1 MARILSI
8 DYGAKRTGV
17 AVTDSL
23 QIIAN
28 SLATVATHELMKFL
42 TEYLAK
48 EDVET
53 VVVGLPKQSDNSP
66 SENAARVNAFVR
78 KFKERFPQLNVVMHD
93 ERFTTVLAH
102 QAILSGGV
110 KKSAR
115 RDKGLADR
123 VSAVIILQSYLE
135 QTKYS
140 KL

>member
-17 AVTDSL
+17 AVTDTL

-28 SLATVATHELMKFL
+28 SLATVATSELMKFL
-42 TEYLAK
+42 TDYFLK
-48 EDVET
+48 EQVET
-53 VVVGLPKQSDNSP
+53 VVVGLPKQSDNTL

-78 KFKERFPQLNVVMHD
+78 KFKEKFPQITVVMHD

-102 QAILSGGV
+102 QAIISGGV

-115 RDKGLADR
+115 RDKTLADR

-135 QTKYS
+135 QTKYN

>member
-17 AVTDSL
+17 AVTDPL

-53 VVVGLPKQSDNSP
+53 VVVGLPKQSDNTP

-78 KFKERFPQLNVVMHD
+78 KFKEKFPQMNVVMHD

>member
-17 AVTDSL
+17 AVTDTL

-28 SLATVATHELMKFL
+28 SLATVPTNELMKFL
-42 TEYLAK
+42 TDYLSK
-48 EDVET
+48 EEVET
-53 VVVGLPKQSDNSP
+53 VVVGLPKQSDNTL
-66 SENAARVNAFVR
+66 SENAARVNTFVR
-78 KFKERFPQLNVVMHD
+78 KFKEKFPQMNVVMHD
-93 ERFTTVLAH
+93 ERYTTVLAH

-110 KKSAR
+110 KKSVR

-135 QTKYS
+135 QTKYN

>member
-48 EDVET
+48 ENVET
-53 VVVGLPKQSDNSP
+53 VVVGLPKQSDNTP

-78 KFKERFPQLNVVMHD
+78 KFKEKFPQMNVVMHD

>member
-66 SENAARVNAFVR
+66 SENATRVNAFVR
-78 KFKERFPQLNVVMHD
+78 KFKERFPQMNVVMHD

>member
-17 AVTDSL
+17 AVTDTL

-28 SLATVATHELMKFL
+28 SLATVPTNELMKYL
-42 TEYLAK
+42 SEYFTK
-48 EDVET
+48 EEVET
-53 VVVGLPKQSDNSP
+53 VVVGLPTQTNGEL
-66 SENAARVNAFVR
+66 SENATRVKTFVR
-78 KFKERFPQLNVVMHD
+78 KFKEKFPQINVVMHD

-102 QAILSGGV
+102 QAIISSGV

-135 QTKYS
+135 QIKYN

>member
-1 MARILSI
+1 
-8 DYGAKRTGV
+8 
-17 AVTDSL
+17 
-23 QIIAN
+23 
-28 SLATVATHELMKFL
+28 MKFL

-66 SENAARVNAFVR
+66 SENATRVNAFVR
-78 KFKERFPQLNVVMHD
+78 KFKERFPQMNVVMHD

>member
-17 AVTDSL
+17 AVTDPL

-28 SLATVATHELMKFL
+28 SLATVPTNELMK
-42 TEYLAK
+42 YLADYFLK

-53 VVVGLPKQSDNSP
+53 VVVGLPKQSDGTL
-66 SENAARVNAFVR
+66 SENATRVNAFVR
-78 KFKERFPQLNVVMHD
+78 NFKNKFPQINVVMHD
-93 ERFTTVLAH
+93 ERFTTILAH
-102 QAILSGGV
+102 QAIISGGV

-135 QTKYS
+135 QIKYN

>member
-17 AVTDSL
+17 AVTDTL
-23 QIIAN
+23 QIIPN

-78 KFKERFPQLNVVMHD
+78 KFKERFPQINVVMHD

>member
-78 KFKERFPQLNVVMHD
+78 KFKERFPQMNVVMHD

>member
-53 VVVGLPKQSDNSP
+53 VVVGLPKQSDNTP

-78 KFKERFPQLNVVMHD
+78 KFKEKFPQMNVVMHD

>member
-78 KFKERFPQLNVVMHD
+78 KFKEKFPQMNVVMHD

>member
-1 MARILSI
+1 MGRILSI
-8 DYGAKRTGV
+8 DYGAKRTGL
-17 AVTDSL
+17 AVTDTL

-28 SLATVATHELMKFL
+28 SLATVPTSELMKFL
-42 TEYLAK
+42 TDYIAK
-48 EDVET
+48 EEVEE
-53 VVVGLPKQSDNSP
+53 VVVGQPKQSDNTP
-66 SENAARVNAFVR
+66 SENMARVNTFVK
-78 KFKERFPQLNVVMHD
+78 KFKEKFPAMKVTMHD

-102 QAILSGGV
+102 QAIISGGV

-135 QTKYS
+135 HTKYN

>member
-53 VVVGLPKQSDNSP
+53 VVVGLPKQSDNTP
-66 SENAARVNAFVR
+66 SETAARVNAFVR
-78 KFKERFPQLNVVMHD
+78 KFKEKFPQMNVVMHD

>member
-17 AVTDSL
+17 AVTDTL

-42 TEYLAK
+42 TDYFAK
-48 EDVET
+48 EEVET
-53 VVVGLPKQSDNSP
+53 VVVGLPKQTDGTL
-66 SENAARVNAFVR
+66 SENAARVKTFVS
-78 KFKERFPQLNVVMHD
+78 KFKEKFPQINVVMHD

-135 QTKYS
+135 QIKYS

>member
-17 AVTDSL
+17 AVTDTL

-42 TEYLAK
+42 TDYFAK
-48 EDVET
+48 EEVET
-53 VVVGLPKQSDNSP
+53 VVVGLPKQTDGTL
-66 SENAARVNAFVR
+66 SENATRVKTFVS
-78 KFKERFPQLNVVMHD
+78 KFKEKFPQINVVMHD

-135 QTKYS
+135 QIKYS

>member
-17 AVTDSL
+17 AVTDTL

-42 TEYLAK
+42 TDYFAK
-48 EDVET
+48 EEVET
-53 VVVGLPKQSDNSP
+53 VVVGLPKQTNGTL
-66 SENAARVNAFVR
+66 SENAARVNTFVA
-78 KFKERFPQLNVVMHD
+78 KFKEKFPQINVVMHD

-110 KKSAR
+110 KKTAR

-135 QTKYS
+135 QIKYS

>member
-17 AVTDSL
+17 AVTDTL

-78 KFKERFPQLNVVMHD
+78 KFKERFPQMNVVMHD

>member
-78 KFKERFPQLNVVMHD
+78 KFKEIFPQMNVVMHD

>member
-53 VVVGLPKQSDNSP
+53 VVVGLPKQSDNSL

-78 KFKERFPQLNVVMHD
+78 KFKERFPQMNVVMHD

>member
-110 KKSAR
+110 KKYAR

>member
-17 AVTDSL
+17 AVTDTL

-28 SLATVATHELMKFL
+28 SLATIATHELMKFL
-42 TEYLAK
+42 TDYFAK
-48 EDVET
+48 EEVET
-53 VVVGLPKQSDNSP
+53 VVVGLPKQTDGTL
-66 SENAARVNAFVR
+66 SENATRVKTFVS
-78 KFKERFPQLNVVMHD
+78 KFKEKFPQINVVMHD

-135 QTKYS
+135 QIKYS

>member
-17 AVTDSL
+17 AVTDTL

-28 SLATVATHELMKFL
+28 SLATVATHELIKVL
-42 TEYLAK
+42 TDYFAK
-48 EDVET
+48 EEVET
-53 VVVGLPKQSDNSP
+53 VVVGLPKQSNGTL
-66 SENAARVNAFVR
+66 SENAARVNTFVA
-78 KFKERFPQLNVVMHD
+78 KFKEKFPQINVVMHD

-110 KKSAR
+110 KKTAR

-135 QTKYS
+135 QIKYS